1 MTVDPDP
8 SPLLAADGRSVIV
21 ALDHALTAGHVAGL
35 RRPASLLADLAA
47 AGADAVIAAPGSARL
62 ARRVAPGLPVL
73 LTVDYYGT
81 TTTPGEPGAL
91 EQHAL
96 LYSAAHAQG
105 LGASGLKCLWVHGRR
120 DADAQLAALR
130 ATAGLL
136 DEAHSLGLPVMVE
149 AVLWGGDLAPAREH
163 DGALVAHAARMAFEL
178 GADLIKVAL
187 PDVVAPLADVAA
199 ALPVPIVVMGGPV
212 ADPRGL
218 FARIRTVL
226 DAGVRGVALGRNVWA
241 APDPVAMVG
250 ALRALVHDGAS
261 AEAAWARLGGEA

>member
-1 MTVDPDP
+1 MTLDPDP
-8 SPLLAADGRSVIV
+8 SPFLAADGRSVIV

-35 RRPASLLADLAA
+35 RRPAPLLADLAT
-47 AGADAVIAAPGSARL
+47 AGADAVIAAPGGARL
-62 ARRVAPGLPVL
+62 AREAAPQLPVL
-73 LTVDYYGT
+73 MTVDYYGT
-81 TTTPGEPGAL
+81 TTTPGEAGTL

-96 LYSAAHAQG
+96 LFSAAHAKA

-120 DADAQLAALR
+120 DPDAQLAALR

-136 DEAHSLGLPVMVE
+136 DEARSLGLPVMVE

-163 DGALVAHAARMAFEL
+163 EGALVAHAARMAFEL

-187 PDVVAPLADVAA
+187 PDDVGPLADVAA
-199 ALPVPIVVMGGPV
+199 SIPVPIVVMGGPV

-241 APDPVAMVG
+241 AREPMTMVA
-250 ALRALVHDGAS
+250 ALRALVHDGAPP
-261 AEAAWARLGGEA
+261 EAALARLHGEG